1 MAEVARILANPED
14 LKEKLEDM
22 NEMSKENPL
31 AVQWAMD
38 HRSNL
43 IETLSKIMK
52 EVSTTHNTL
61 IQNIRK

>member
-43 IETLSKIMK
+43 IKTLSKIMK